1 MNSICV
7 IDEIRKREGGITYS
21 KFAKIVGVPPQT
33 LYDIRD
39 GKIQSITHKFADKII
54 SAYPIYNKS
63 WLLTGVG
70 EILNETSSNVIDKPQ
85 KNLTSGVPYFNVDF
99 IGGFD
104 LVINDQTI
112 NPEYRIDFK
121 RYNDAEYW
129 VNITG
134 HSMEPLISNGDIIA
148 IKEIHGWRDFLPFG
162 DIYGI
167 ITNEL
172 RTVKKVTKSDRGND
186 YLKLIPINEAP
197 EYQPQDIPI
206 KLITH
211 VFKVLGC
218 AKKL

>member
-1 MNSICV
+1 MENIKDRLIKYLSYLSIGQGKFEKATGLGNGFISKIKKDV
-7 IDEIRKREGGITYS
+7 STSSIEKIRK
-21 KFAKIVGVPPQT
+21 
-33 LYDIRD
+33 
-39 GKIQSITHKFADKII
+39 THPDLNI
-54 SAYPIYNKS
+54 N

-70 EILNETSSNVIDKPQ
+70 EMLNDTLNNATDNPSRSYET
-85 KNLTSGVPYFNVDF
+85 GVPYFNVDF
-99 IGGFD
+99 IAGFD
-104 LVINDQTI
+104 IVLNDQTI

-121 RYNDAEYW
+121 KYNDADYW

-148 IKEIHGWRDFLPFG
+148 IKEVHSWRDFLPFG
-162 DIYGI
+162 DVYGI
-167 ITNEL
+167 ITNEF
-172 RTVKKVTKSDRGND
+172 RTVKKVTKSERGND
-186 YLKLIPINEAP
+186 FLKLIPVNEAP